1 MKIPL
6 KSKESIGLHGSLAHL
21 GCSSLRLYRILIA
34 ASSFCR
40 LLYAVFVVSNENSTV
55 AELASTLQADL
66 AQLQAAASFVCRLG
80 WAVKLID
87 PASVLHDKIMPG
99 SPRAILSDEDDTRAS
114 YMSADGEAAQNGDNL
129 GTESSG
135 LRSSHVRV
143 AFIVDANITSYLM
156 MGSVSPGILS

>member
-1 MKIPL
+1 M
-6 KSKESIGLHGSLAHL
+6 
-21 GCSSLRLYRILIA
+21 
-34 ASSFCR
+34 
-40 LLYAVFVVSNENSTV
+40 
-55 AELASTLQADL
+55 QADL

-99 SPRAILSDEDDTRAS
+99 SPRALLSDEEDA
-114 YMSADGEAAQNGDNL
+114 SADGEAAQHGDNI

-135 LRSSHVRV
+135 SRSSHVRV